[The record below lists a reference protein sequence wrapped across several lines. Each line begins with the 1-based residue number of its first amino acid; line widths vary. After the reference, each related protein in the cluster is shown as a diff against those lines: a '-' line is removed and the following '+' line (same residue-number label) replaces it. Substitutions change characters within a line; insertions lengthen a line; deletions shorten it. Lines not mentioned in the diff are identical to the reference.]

1 VRDVPMRIHRAE
13 VLRVSDLVPGL
24 RRVVLGGPGL
34 ADFETTGV
42 GDEYLRW
49 FLADGSDADGE
60 PRLPVPSGQG
70 WEWPDGVEPAPVRT
84 YTVRD
89 WDAGAGEL
97 TVDVVLHEGG
107 VAAEWARGAQPGDVV
122 GVNSPDGMYDP
133 PADLE
138 WQLLVTDLTGFPAAT
153 RILRQTDPTVRS
165 RLVVEVPSVEQRYD
179 VELPPEVDVRWI
191 VGGNGV
197 APSRIE
203 QVVRSA
209 ERPEGV
215 GYVWVVGEASVLR
228 AVRKHVR
235 HELGL
240 PATAY
245 KVVAYWRENS
255 EEWNARYA
263 ALDPQVREELLA
275 IWDTDRDE
283 EEIEDEWSARLVELG
298 L

>member
-1 VRDVPMRIHRAE
+1 MRIHRAE
-13 VLRVSDLVPGL
+13 VLRVTDLVPGL

-34 ADFETTGV
+34 DDFETTGV

-49 FLADGSDADGE
+49 FLPDEADRAERGGE
-60 PRLPVPSGQG
+60 PRLPVASGSS
-70 WEWPDGVEPAPVRT
+70 WEWPDGLDPAPLRT

-89 WDAGAGEL
+89 WDGAAREL
-97 TVDVVLHEGG
+97 TIDVVLHEGG
-107 VAAEWARGAQPGDVV
+107 IAAEWTRSVQPGAVV
-122 GVNSPDGMYDP
+122 GVNSPDGMYDA

-165 RLVVEVPSVEQRYD
+165 RLVVEVPSLEQRYD
-179 VELPPEVDVRWI
+179 AELPADVDVRWI

-209 ERPEGV
+209 ERPDGV

-263 ALDPQVREELLA
+263 ALDPAVREELLA
-275 IWDTDRDE
+275 LWDSGRDE